1 MSNNT
6 ISVND
11 PQITVFAQS
20 TNNNLI
26 SGFTRHPR
34 ADRIMDH
41 VGIMVRG
48 IRADGKTKA
57 FQPSDE
63 IIERIRVWKDKGYK
77 IWVKA
82 SHRDAILAWDP
93 TRV

>member
-1 MSNNT
+1 MSKA

-20 TNNNLI
+20 ANGNLI

-48 IRADGKTKA
+48 IRADGRTNG
-57 FQPSDE
+57 FQPSE
-63 IIERIRVWKDKGYK
+63 QIIQKIAEWKEKGYK

-82 SHRDAILAWDP
+82 SHRDAILAWNP
-93 TRV
+93 ERS